1 MPDLLT
7 KENRDNMWIFT
18 QTGFVSA
25 VRHYSEPDV
34 IVVRARDSES
44 LEALATS
51 SSTAIQR
58 SPVNDYPY
66 RVHVAEKSFS
76 SWLLANIAS
85 LDYTNFKDRV
95 HDTRG
100 DHFASAL
107 MGVWEIMHEVED
119 DDARTRL

>member
-44 LEALATS
+44 LETLATS
-51 SSTAIQR
+51 AGVPIQK

-66 RVHVAEKSFS
+66 RVHVTEKIFS
-76 SWLLANIAS
+76 SWLLANVSS

-100 DHFASAL
+100 DHFAAAL
-107 MGVWEIMHEVED
+107 MGVWETMHNVED
-119 DDARTRL
+119 NDARRR

>member
-1 MPDLLT
+1 MPDLLI
-7 KENRDNMWIFT
+7 KENKDNMWIFT

-25 VRHYSEPDV
+25 VRHYSEPDI

-44 LEALATS
+44 LETLVVAS
-51 SSTAIQR
+51 GEPIQM

-66 RVHVAEKSFS
+66 RVHVTEKIFS
-76 SWLLANIAS
+76 SWLLANVTS

-100 DHFASAL
+100 DNFASAL

-119 DDARTRL
+119 DDARSR